1 LISFVL
7 LRRLAT
13 RDNMSDALM
22 KDQPEVAT
30 AAAEAQPVEETT
42 ATVATTEEG
51 EKKTDAVADAENGGD
66 KTAANILKT
75 NARADHKDFK
85 KNRKYDPT
93 TQPVTDDPVKIR
105 AQVRCSSVPE
115 RPPFCNRPD

>member
-51 EKKTDAVADAENGGD
+51 DKKTDAVADAENGGD

-75 NARADHKDFK
+75 TARADHKDFK